1 MNIEQKIIICLI
13 NLGVFALGFLA
24 GYTDFFGYLKS
35 ILKKK
40 NKFTTGYPA
49 PPDKDNPNDG
59 NRTK

>member
-40 NKFTTGYPA
+40 KKFTTGYPA